1 MRKLETSVIGI
12 DEGEVV
18 LFSDFESGG
27 DMWTGEG
34 PRDTRVAIT
43 FSESYLE
50 KPHVSASVS
59 MLDMSNSANIRTDL
73 QRENITKTG
82 FDIVFRTW
90 GDTQVARCRVAWQSI
105 GPVTA
110 DDVWDI

>member
-1 MRKLETSVIGI
+1 
-12 DEGEVV
+12 
-18 LFSDFESGG
+18 
-27 DMWTGEG
+27 
-34 PRDTRVAIT
+34 
-43 FSESYLE
+43 
-50 KPHVSASVS
+50 
-59 MLDMSNSANIRTDL
+59 MSNSANIRTDL